1 MLYASAVSSFFVNPW
16 VNGLILGLM
25 VLGVFISFR
34 ILDIADLS
42 VEGIVPMITLF
53 TAAMISDGMNPW
65 LVLLLSVL
73 MDGQYG
79 IKHSTRRTH

>member
-1 MLYASAVSSFFVNPW
+1 MLYVSTVTSFFVNPW

-53 TAAMISDGMNPW
+53 TAAMIGDGMNPW
-65 LVLLLSVL
+65 LVLYYRLLL
-73 MDGQYG
+73 GQHVVSLTPY
-79 IKHSTRRTH
+79 